1 MVYIVCDKII
11 IKKSF
16 VFLFREFMYIY
27 IGNLII
33 NWNYLIGKVIKFVWE
48 KKFVEFNL
56 FKKMKNFVSLII
68 KY

>member
-1 MVYIVCDKII
+1 MVYIVCDKNI
-11 IKKSF
+11 IKRSF

-56 FKKMKNFVSLII
+56 F
-68 KY
+68 